1 MVFTKVDDN
10 DDDDDDLGLDPGL
23 GTGGLVDDVDDDDD
37 DDNDDDDDDDDD
49 LGWRPGLGTGGLVLR
64 TQQPPT
70 QMVSV
75 GSSPQLRIE
84 NQPGHSSGAFFSRKM
99 CVWGRQGLF
108 LRNSPQLGIE
118 INTEDTKEKTGVI
131 WDLEKSPVQDCE
143 LHWAGIGSDQSRIC
157 VRSRG

>member
-1 MVFTKVDDN
+1 MGMVFTKVDDN

-23 GTGGLVDDVDDDDD
+23 GTGGLVDDV
-37 DDNDDDDDDDDD
+37 DDDDD

-84 NQPGHSSGAFFSRKM
+84 NQPGYSSGAFFSRKM
-99 CVWGRQGLF
+99 CVWGQQGF
-108 LRNSPQLGIE
+108 F
-118 INTEDTKEKTGVI
+118 
-131 WDLEKSPVQDCE
+131 
-143 LHWAGIGSDQSRIC
+143 
-157 VRSRG
+157 